1 MEMNSA
7 IDALSALAQS
17 SRLGIFRLLISAGP
31 DGLPAGEIGRK
42 LSIPANSLSF
52 HLTRLRY
59 AGLVRGRRNGRRIFY
74 TANFSNMQNL
84 MDYLTEN
91 CCASASEGCAPDCL
105 NPDSTENK
113 KLMEKKGV
121 QA

>member
-1 MEMNSA
+1 MEIETA
-7 IDALSALAQS
+7 IDALSALAQN
-17 SRLGIFRLLISAGP
+17 SRLGIFRLLITAGQ
-31 DGLPAGEIGRK
+31 DGLPAGEIGKK

-59 AGLVRGRRNGRRIFY
+59 AGLVRGRRNGRQIFY

-91 CCASASEGCAPDCL
+91 CCASTAEGCLPDCP
-105 NPDSTENK
+105 NPQSTENK
-113 KLMEKKGV
+113 MLTVKKGV
-121 QA
+121 QP

>member
-1 MEMNSA
+1 MEIELA
-7 IDALSALAQS
+7 IDALSALAQT
-17 SRLGIFRLLISAGP
+17 SRLGIFRLLITAGQ

-59 AGLVRGRRNGRRIFY
+59 AGLVRGRRNGRQIFY
-74 TANFSNMQNL
+74 AANFSNMQKL

-91 CCASASEGCAPDCL
+91 CCASTTEGCQPDCL
-105 NPDSTENK
+105 NPESAENK
-113 KLMEKKGV
+113 QLMAKKGV